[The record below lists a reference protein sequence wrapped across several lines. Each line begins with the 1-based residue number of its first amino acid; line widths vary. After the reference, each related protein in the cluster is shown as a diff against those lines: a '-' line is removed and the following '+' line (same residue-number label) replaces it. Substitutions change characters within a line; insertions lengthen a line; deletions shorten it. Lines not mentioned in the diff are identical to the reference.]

1 MNYPAGR
8 SPVLHSRVVQPV
20 IAMAKDVESMI
31 DLAIDAL
38 LSSNKELASSILQR
52 EPAVNASEMKI
63 DAAIFAVLEK
73 GDLSRHEIRQAVSM
87 LKINKDLERMADLA
101 ANIGRKINEM
111 CGSDG
116 APDYSDLQPMAIA
129 VSHISRKTLR
139 ALIHSDLVLAA
150 NVAGGGANVEYYRD
164 YVWRNLQEHLND
176 GNERCRALNL
186 MLALR
191 YLEQIA
197 DHSNNV
203 AESLIFWLNGRQI
216 DDQPCRQAIA
226 V

>member
-1 MNYPAGR
+1 
-8 SPVLHSRVVQPV
+8 
-20 IAMAKDVESMI
+20 
-31 DLAIDAL
+31 
-38 LSSNKELASSILQR
+38 
-52 EPAVNASEMKI
+52 
-63 DAAIFAVLEK
+63 
-73 GDLSRHEIRQAVSM
+73 
-87 LKINKDLERMADLA
+87 MADLA

-111 CGSDG
+111 AQTEGDQ
-116 APDYSDLQPMAIA
+116 DYSDLQPMAIA
-129 VSHISRKTLR
+129 VSHVSRKTLR

-176 GNERCRALNL
+176 GNERRKALNL

-203 AESLIFWLNGRQI
+203 AESLIFWLNGKQI